1 MASSVVDG
9 SGLGQSCPHNPRHH
23 LAIMSITSHEDP
35 RIQEITLKYFNE
47 IASCKKEL
55 EKMRVNYRP
64 VQSQL
69 DISAVQNKS
78 LENKLADCQ
87 KKLEA
92 ANKKN
97 DSFHEHYW
105 KLVEAE
111 KAKEMEDL
119 KKKLE
124 EFQKQHDK
132 EIVAKDLRIQTLELE
147 LSAVQKKSSDK
158 ILELQEQHE
167 KKLSGK
173 DLEIQQL
180 EYKLA
185 AAKKEI
191 SEKKSEEPGQ
201 LHVDLGKLYVELQET
216 KKPQETL
223 MAQLAAKD
231 KEMEYLTDQL
241 EAKDSEIQNRTEK
254 IENLQEII
262 YDLQMTKVAKDK
274 EIGKMTERLADF
286 EAELACYM

>member
-1 MASSVVDG
+1 MNSPSQD
-9 SGLGQSCPHNPRHH
+9 
-23 LAIMSITSHEDP
+23 DP

-55 EKMRVNYRP
+55 ETMKAKYRP
-64 VQSQL
+64 LQTQL
-69 DISAVQNKS
+69 DISTVRNKS
-78 LENKLADCQ
+78 LENKLADTQ

-92 ANKKN
+92 ANKK
-97 DSFHEHYW
+97 DGSFHEHYW
-105 KLVEAE
+105 KLVEVE

-147 LSAVQKKSSDK
+147 LSAVQKKSCEK
-158 ILELQEQHE
+158 ILELKEQNI
-167 KKLSGK
+167 KTQSGK

-180 EYKLA
+180 EVKLA

-191 SEKKSEEPGQ
+191 SERKSEAQ
-201 LHVDLGKLYVELQET
+201 LHIDLGKLYVGLQEA
-216 KKPQETL
+216 KKPQEAL
-223 MAQLAAKD
+223 MAQLTAKE
-231 KEMEYLTDQL
+231 KEMECLTDQL
-241 EAKDSEIQNRTEK
+241 EAKDSEIQNRMEK

-262 YDLQMTKVAKDK
+262 YDLQMTMIAKNG
-274 EIGKMTERLADF
+274 EIGKMQQRVSDL
-286 EAELACYM
+286 EAELCCYM

>member
-1 MASSVVDG
+1 
-9 SGLGQSCPHNPRHH
+9 
-23 LAIMSITSHEDP
+23 MSNMDSPSQEDP

-55 EKMRVNYRP
+55 ETMKAKYRP
-64 VQSQL
+64 LQTQL
-69 DISAVQNKS
+69 DISTVRNKS

-97 DSFHEHYW
+97 ASFHEDYW
-105 KLVEAE
+105 KLVEVE
-111 KAKEMEDL
+111 KAEEMEDL

-132 EIVAKDLRIQTLELE
+132 EIGGKDLKIQTLELE
-147 LSAVQKKSSDK
+147 LSAVQKKSSEK
-158 ILELQEQHE
+158 ILELQEQNI
-167 KKLSGK
+167 KKFSGK

-180 EYKLA
+180 EITLA

-191 SEKKSEEPGQ
+191 SERKSEEPGQ
-201 LHVDLGKLYVELQET
+201 LHIDLGKLYVDLQEA

-231 KEMEYLTDQL
+231 KEMENLTDQL

-274 EIGKMTERLADF
+274 EIGKMTERLADL

>member
-1 MASSVVDG
+1 
-9 SGLGQSCPHNPRHH
+9 
-23 LAIMSITSHEDP
+23 
-35 RIQEITLKYFNE
+35 
-47 IASCKKEL
+47 
-55 EKMRVNYRP
+55 MRVNYRP

-69 DISAVQNKS
+69 NVSTARNQS

-97 DSFHEHYW
+97 GSFHEHYW

-147 LSAVQKKSSDK
+147 LSAVQKNSCEK
-158 ILELQEQHE
+158 ILELKEQNI
-167 KKLSGK
+167 KTQSGK

-180 EYKLA
+180 EVKLA

-191 SEKKSEEPGQ
+191 SERKSEAR
-201 LHVDLGKLYVELQET
+201 LHIDLGKLYVGLQEA
-216 KKPQETL
+216 KKPQEAL

-231 KEMEYLTDQL
+231 KEMEYLTEQL

-254 IENLQEII
+254 INNLQEII
-262 YDLQMTKVAKDK
+262 YDVQMTMMAKDRD
-274 EIGKMTERLADF
+274 IGKLKERVADL
-286 EAELACYM
+286 EAELCCYM